1 MANYNYIIKERIT
14 ISLLFDFDKEEALI
28 KGGIMATMI
37 NIPEIKRAIKE
48 KLREWNNEHYGN
60 V

>member
-1 MANYNYIIKERIT
+1 MANYDYIIKERIT

-48 KLREWNNEHYGN
+48 KLRE
-60 V
+60 

>member
-1 MANYNYIIKERIT
+1 MANYDYIIKERIT
-14 ISLLFDFDKEEALI
+14 ISLLFDFDKAEMLI

-48 KLREWNNEHYGN
+48 KLRE
-60 V
+60 

>member
-1 MANYNYIIKERIT
+1 LSYIEDIVPFGIKET
-14 ISLLFDFDKEEALI
+14 NLFDFDKAEMLI

-48 KLREWNNEHYGN
+48 KLAMTKE
-60 V
+60 

>member
-1 MANYNYIIKERIT
+1 M
-14 ISLLFDFDKEEALI
+14 LI

-48 KLREWNNEHYGN
+48 KLRE
-60 V
+60 